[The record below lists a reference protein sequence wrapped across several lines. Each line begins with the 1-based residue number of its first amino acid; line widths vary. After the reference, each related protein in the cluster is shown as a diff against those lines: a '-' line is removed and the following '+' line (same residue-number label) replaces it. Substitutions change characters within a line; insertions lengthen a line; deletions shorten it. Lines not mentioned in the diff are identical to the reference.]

1 MAVLGA
7 AMRSVIGAT
16 IVSYIYAQGFNRNNF
31 GLASAAG
38 IVLLLGVLI
47 INVIQLSATGSF
59 RKEDK

>member
-1 MAVLGA
+1 
-7 AMRSVIGAT
+7 MRSVIGAT
-16 IVSYIYAQGFNRNNF
+16 SVSYIYAQGFNRNNF
-31 GLASAAG
+31 GMASAAR